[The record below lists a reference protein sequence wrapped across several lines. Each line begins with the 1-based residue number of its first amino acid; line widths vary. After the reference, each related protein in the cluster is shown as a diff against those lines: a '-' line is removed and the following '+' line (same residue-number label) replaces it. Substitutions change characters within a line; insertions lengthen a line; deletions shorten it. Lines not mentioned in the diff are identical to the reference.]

1 MNRYDETATETK
13 SFGESS
19 EYRLKNNM
27 ICDDRAHFIKRL
39 TMSGE
44 EIKMN
49 NQVAY
54 EQTHRLID
62 ETAYGSTTLQRET
75 FSEEARVLA
84 TLIKGSQHGVAQAL
98 VEMTDRA
105 QQGAL
110 QDILGAMPSVL
121 VTDIFD
127 AEEKCEINDI
137 YAVGIVVD
145 LFTTADEVEYQFC
158 DENLGEDFV

>member
-1 MNRYDETATETK
+1 
-13 SFGESS
+13 
-19 EYRLKNNM
+19 M

-44 EIKMN
+44 EIKMKT
-49 NQVAY
+49 QVAY

-75 FSEEARVLA
+75 FSEEAVLLA
-84 TLIKGSQHGVAQAL
+84 TLIKGSQQGVAQAL
-98 VEMTDRA
+98 VEITDEA
-105 QQGAL
+105 QERAL
-110 QDILGAMPSVL
+110 QDILKAMPSVL

>member
-1 MNRYDETATETK
+1 
-13 SFGESS
+13 
-19 EYRLKNNM
+19 M

-62 ETAYGSTTLQRET
+62 ETSFDSYNLHRED

-84 TLIKGSQHGVAQAL
+84 SLIVENQHGVAQAL